1 MSHPYNQTLGE
12 ICDEV
17 DGIIR
22 TGPFGSQ
29 LHKSDYR
36 DEGLPVIMPKNIING
51 RIELDGIARIGK
63 DDEFRLREHKLAKG
77 DIVYA
82 RRGDIGRCALIRE
95 RENGWLCGTGSLRIS
110 LGNKIVSPVYLYY
123 YLNHPY
129 IISWI
134 QNQAVGATMPNLNT
148 TIVRSIP
155 ISYPPLPTQRKIAA
169 ILSAY
174 DDLIEN
180 NTRRIQILEE
190 MAQTLYRHWFVDY
203 KFPGHEDVRMV
214 DSGTEFG
221 EVPEGWEISTVS
233 ELCEFV
239 SRGVTP
245 KYQEGSQLYIINQRV
260 NRGPS
265 LDRAYL
271 KELQPELEVPKEKYA
286 QVNDLLINSLGEGT
300 LGRVHLFTGPDREW
314 AVDQHMSICRSSST
328 GVTKYLYFLM
338 ASDEGQARIQAAKT
352 GATNMTMFNI
362 SSLRDFNV
370 ITPPEDL
377 LITFDEFISPLFEL
391 KRTHEEI
398 NLLLQSTRDLLLPRL
413 VSGEVDMSELDISGV
428 EQ

>member
-1 MSHPYNQTLGE
+1 MSIERKDISHPYNQTLGE

-180 NTRRIQILEE
+180 NTRRIQILEA

-203 KFPGHEDVRMV
+203 
-214 DSGTEFG
+214 
-221 EVPEGWEISTVS
+221 
-233 ELCEFV
+233 
-239 SRGVTP
+239 
-245 KYQEGSQLYIINQRV
+245 
-260 NRGPS
+260 
-265 LDRAYL
+265 
-271 KELQPELEVPKEKYA
+271 
-286 QVNDLLINSLGEGT
+286 NSLAMRMY
-300 LGRVHLFTGPDREW
+300 LW
-314 AVDQHMSICRSSST
+314 SIR
-328 GVTKYLYFLM
+328 
-338 ASDEGQARIQAAKT
+338 ARIWECAA
-352 GATNMTMFNI
+352 GVASYEI
-362 SSLRDFNV
+362 RRDGPNRFA
-370 ITPPEDL
+370 E
-377 LITFDEFISPLFEL
+377 
-391 KRTHEEI
+391 
-398 NLLLQSTRDLLLPRL
+398 
-413 VSGEVDMSELDISGV
+413 VSNQEN
-428 EQ
+428 